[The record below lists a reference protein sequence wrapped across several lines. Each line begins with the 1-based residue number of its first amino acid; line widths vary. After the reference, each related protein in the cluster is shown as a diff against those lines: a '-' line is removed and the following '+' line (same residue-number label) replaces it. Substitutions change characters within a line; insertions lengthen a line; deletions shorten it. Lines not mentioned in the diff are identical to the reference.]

1 MINSRLAI
9 RLMSLAHAFTYRVT
23 GGRLGG
29 KVGKAPVLV
38 LTSIGRRS
46 GLPRSTPLL
55 YLRDGERF
63 VLVASNA
70 GDDKDPLW
78 WSNLK
83 ENPEG
88 VVRVGS
94 TETKVIAKE
103 ASPEEKTRYWPQL
116 VTIYPTYNSYQKKTR
131 REIPL
136 VVLTPSE

>member
-1 MINSRLAI
+1 MINSRPII
-9 RLMSLAHAFTYRVT
+9 RLMSWAHAFTYRVT

-29 KVGKAPVLV
+29 NVGKAPVLV
-38 LTSIGRRS
+38 LTTIGRRS
-46 GLPRSTPLL
+46 GLPRSTPVL

-83 ENPEG
+83 ENPQAT
-88 VVRVGS
+88 VRVGTS
-94 TETKVIAKE
+94 DKTVSARQ

-116 VTIYPTYNSYQKKTR
+116 VALYPAYSSYQKKTR

-136 VVLTPSE
+136 VVLTPTE